1 MGKRCQGSLAS
12 INQNQL
18 MPDSEKEEIVL
29 QGVAASPGVVHGPA
43 FLFLQKKLEIPSYE
57 ISKENQGYELARF
70 EQAILETRMQISA
83 IRNEIAEELGEEEAQ
98 IFDAHLL
105 VLDDKALLEETVL
118 EVQNSG
124 LNIEYCVHQV
134 ITRYLEAFSSID
146 DDYIKERVTD
156 IRDVSR
162 RLLRNLMGHADFSF
176 NILAHDKII
185 VSEDLTPSETA
196 SLEKGAVLAF
206 ITDEG
211 SRTSHVTIMAR
222 ALEVPA
228 VVGLHDITRRAHSDD
243 TILVDGYEGL
253 VILHPTIERLR
264 RYGQIKLKREHL
276 QQIFRSEANLPAE
289 TIDGHSIILMSNIEG
304 SEPTEKLSRYGAQG
318 VGLFRTESIFLR
330 DQAFPGEEAQFE
342 VYRRYVEHLS
352 PQTVIIRTFD
362 LGGDKNPHGDYF
374 PVNEGNPF
382 LGFRAIRFCL
392 KHTDVFKDQL
402 RAILRSSSYGKV
414 KIMFPMISGLP
425 ELLAAIKV
433 LEEAKQELL
442 ERGQAFDPH
451 LRIGCMIEVPSAAY
465 TADLLAEH
473 SHFFSIGTND
483 LIQYMLAV
491 DRINDRIAYL
501 YEPNHPAVIRMI
513 KAVIDAGHKKGI
525 PVGICG
531 EMAGDPIY
539 APLLIGLGADDLSIA
554 PVRLPEIKYLLRKM
568 RMPEA
573 EQLAAKVLKTGDSQI
588 IFETL
593 QKFYLD
599 HVNPSDLGI
608 DSVDID

>member
-1 MGKRCQGSLAS
+1 M
-12 INQNQL
+12 
-18 MPDSEKEEIVL
+18 

-83 IRNEIAEELGEEEAQ
+83 IRNEIAEELGDEEAQ

-118 EVQNSG
+118 EVQNTG
-124 LNIEYCVHQV
+124 LNIEYCVQQV

-162 RLLRNLMGHADFSF
+162 RLLRNLLGHADFSF
-176 NILAHDKII
+176 STLAHDKII

-196 SLEKGAVLAF
+196 CLEKGTVLAF
-206 ITDEG
+206 VTDEG
-211 SRTSHVTIMAR
+211 SQTSHVTIMAR

-228 VVGLHDITRRAHSDD
+228 VVGLHDITQRVHSDD

-253 VILHPTIERLR
+253 VILHPTTDRLR

-276 QQIFRSEANLPAE
+276 QQIFQSEADLPAV
-289 TIDGHSIILMSNIEG
+289 TIDGHSMVLMSNIEG
-304 SEPTEKLSRYGAQG
+304 NEPPEKLDRYGAQG
-318 VGLFRTESIFLR
+318 VGLFRTETIFLN
-330 DQAFPGEEAQFE
+330 DQSFPGEEAQFI
-342 VYRRYVEHLS
+342 VYRRYVEQLS

-362 LGGDKNPHGDYF
+362 LGGDKKPHGDYF

-425 ELLAAIKV
+425 ELLAALKV

-442 ERGQAFDPH
+442 EREQAFDPH
-451 LRIGCMIEVPSAAY
+451 IQVGCMIEVPSAAY
-465 TADLLAEH
+465 TADVLAEH

-491 DRINDRIAYL
+491 DRVNDRIAYL

-531 EMAGDPIY
+531 EMAGDPLY
-539 APLLIGLGADDLSIA
+539 GPLLIGLGADDLSIA

-573 EQLAAKVLKTGDSQI
+573 EQLAAKVLKTGDSQTI
-588 IFETL
+588 LETL

-599 HVNPSDLGI
+599 RVKQANIESENDNI
-608 DSVDID
+608 D

>member
-1 MGKRCQGSLAS
+1 
-12 INQNQL
+12 
-18 MPDSEKEEIVL
+18 MPTSEKEEIVL
-29 QGVAASPGVVHGPA
+29 RGIAASPGVVHGPA
-43 FLFLQKKLEIPSYE
+43 FLFLQKELEIPSYE
-57 ISKENQGYELARF
+57 VSQENQGYELARF

-83 IRNEIAEELGEEEAQ
+83 IRNEIAEELGDEEAQ

-162 RLLRNLMGHADFSF
+162 RLLRNLMGYADFSF
-176 NILAHDKII
+176 KKLAQGRII

-196 SLEKGAVLAF
+196 CLDKGTVLAF
-206 ITDEG
+206 VTDEG
-211 SRTSHVTIMAR
+211 SRTSHTTIMAR
-222 ALEVPA
+222 SIEVPA
-228 VVGLHDITRRAHSDD
+228 VVGLHDITQRVHSDD

-253 VILHPTIERLR
+253 VILNPTDERLH
-264 RYGQIKLKREHL
+264 RYGQIKLEREHL
-276 QQIFRSEANLPAE
+276 QQIFQREASLPAE
-289 TIDGHSIILMSNIEG
+289 TIDGHSIVLMSNIEG
-304 SEPTEKLSRYGAQG
+304 NEPPDQITRYGAQG

-330 DQAFPGEEAQFE
+330 DQSFPGEEAQFK
-342 VYRRYVEHLS
+342 VYRHYVEELS
-352 PQTVIIRTFD
+352 PQPVIIRTLD
-362 LGGDKNPHGDYF
+362 LGGDKSGFGDYF
-374 PVNEGNPF
+374 PDNESNPF
-382 LGFRAIRFCL
+382 MGFRAIRFCL

-425 ELLAAIKV
+425 ELLAALGV

-442 ERGQAFDPH
+442 SRGQAFDPH
-451 LRIGCMIEVPSAAY
+451 IRIGSMIEIPSAAY

-473 SHFFSIGTND
+473 CHFFSIGTND

-491 DRINDRIAYL
+491 DRVNDRIAHL

-531 EMAGDPIY
+531 EMAGDPLY

-554 PVRLPEIKYLLRKM
+554 PVCLPEIKYLLRKVHKS
-568 RMPEA
+568 EA
-573 EQLAAKVLKTGDSQI
+573 EQLAAKVIEFGDSKT

-593 QKFYLD
+593 RKFYLD
-599 HVNPSDLGI
+599 HVNQVNPNVS
-608 DSVDID
+608 